1 MRKHLYLKK
10 HALCVNVLLN
20 IFILLFFVAFLAD
33 DLKAEP
39 LSIEQMI
46 ARMQESYDKTRD
58 MEARFIQEVMIK
70 SINKTEREEG
80 VVYFKN
86 PQRMLW
92 DYSQPKQK
100 KIIINP
106 QKVWLYI
113 PEDRIVYV
121 QKAKK
126 VFESKPTIKF
136 LSGIGKL
143 SEEFHIQFSNTNAV
157 NKEGNYLLTLTPKAT
172 DLGIE
177 KLFMTVNKNT
187 FQIEECSFTD
197 PLGNKTCIRFKI
209 IRTNANLSDRLFTF
223 KAPAGIEIVNID

>member
-1 MRKHLYLKK
+1 MPINHPFQAMRKHLYLKK

-100 KIIINP
+100 K
-106 QKVWLYI
+106 
-113 PEDRIVYV
+113 
-121 QKAKK
+121 
-126 VFESKPTIKF
+126 
-136 LSGIGKL
+136 
-143 SEEFHIQFSNTNAV
+143 
-157 NKEGNYLLTLTPKAT
+157 
-172 DLGIE
+172 
-177 KLFMTVNKNT
+177 
-187 FQIEECSFTD
+187 
-197 PLGNKTCIRFKI
+197 
-209 IRTNANLSDRLFTF
+209 
-223 KAPAGIEIVNID
+223 